1 MCLHIDLFLLYLQQ
15 TKKTFSKRYACK
27 PKIDALFYKNYLF
40 YVEGRRGG
48 GGLGWWIY
56 RHKVDSSRVLLSL
69 FL

>member
-15 TKKTFSKRYACK
+15 TKKTFSKRCACK

-48 GGLGWWIY
+48 GAGV
-56 RHKVDSSRVLLSL
+56 VDLSTQGG
-69 FL
+69 FQ